1 MCGFFGILRPGG
13 LTSNDATCARS
24 MGERLSHRGP
34 DDQGLWQDA
43 AAGVLLGHQRLSIV
57 DLSPA
62 GAQPMRSHSGRYVI
76 AYNGEIYNHA
86 DLRHRLEDCGQ
97 APDWSGTSDTEVL
110 LAAIETWGLKAV
122 LKLAKGM
129 FALALWDR
137 HDRRMS
143 LARDPIGE
151 KPLYVSRLRDGA
163 FAFASELKALT
174 AHPAFEHVIDPK
186 ALSQLLRVGYIPV
199 PLSLYAGTEKLAPGT
214 ITSFGLGNPATTEE
228 KSELYY
234 SLQSEAEE
242 ARRDRFSGTHSEA
255 TNHLET
261 LLKQSVRQQM
271 IADVPVGCFLSGG
284 IDSSTISAIMQSLG
298 SAPVETFSLGF
309 QEADMNEADFARSI
323 AAHLGVSHNE
333 VVLSA
338 TDALNLLPQMPS
350 VYDEPFCDDSM
361 LPTFLLCQFAKQ
373 KVTVSL
379 SGDGGDELFAGYS
392 RYFSFQDDWDQ
403 KKSGT
408 LSGKEGSTGANL
420 LRNHFFDRL
429 LKTGISNLAGM
440 DLAARR
446 LSMDQKIAGRTNMRP
461 LEAYEAASAFAARP
475 DAFVVGAVAQCD
487 PLLSDIEDHPD
498 WTLIEKMTTYDLS
511 RYFPDD
517 ILVKVDRAAMANSLE
532 TRLPLL
538 DRDIIR
544 FSLSLP
550 EEIQLAGGNPKSVLK
565 SVLGRYVPQHLWNRP
580 KKGFGIPVVDW
591 LNGPM
596 REMADDLLSVETL
609 DRVGVL
615 DTNAASSLWQ
625 RFRSGRSRR
634 SNLVWSLLMVQLF
647 LTSNK

>member
-1 MCGFFGILRPGG
+1 
-13 LTSNDATCARS
+13 

-228 KSELYY
+228 KSEL
-234 SLQSEAEE
+234 
-242 ARRDRFSGTHSEA
+242 
-255 TNHLET
+255 
-261 LLKQSVRQQM
+261 
-271 IADVPVGCFLSGG
+271 
-284 IDSSTISAIMQSLG
+284 
-298 SAPVETFSLGF
+298 
-309 QEADMNEADFARSI
+309 
-323 AAHLGVSHNE
+323 
-333 VVLSA
+333 
-338 TDALNLLPQMPS
+338 
-350 VYDEPFCDDSM
+350 
-361 LPTFLLCQFAKQ
+361 
-373 KVTVSL
+373 
-379 SGDGGDELFAGYS
+379 
-392 RYFSFQDDWDQ
+392 
-403 KKSGT
+403 
-408 LSGKEGSTGANL
+408 
-420 LRNHFFDRL
+420 
-429 LKTGISNLAGM
+429 
-440 DLAARR
+440 
-446 LSMDQKIAGRTNMRP
+446 
-461 LEAYEAASAFAARP
+461 
-475 DAFVVGAVAQCD
+475 
-487 PLLSDIEDHPD
+487 
-498 WTLIEKMTTYDLS
+498 
-511 RYFPDD
+511 
-517 ILVKVDRAAMANSLE
+517 
-532 TRLPLL
+532 
-538 DRDIIR
+538 
-544 FSLSLP
+544 
-550 EEIQLAGGNPKSVLK
+550 
-565 SVLGRYVPQHLWNRP
+565 
-580 KKGFGIPVVDW
+580 
-591 LNGPM
+591 
-596 REMADDLLSVETL
+596 
-609 DRVGVL
+609 
-615 DTNAASSLWQ
+615 
-625 RFRSGRSRR
+625 
-634 SNLVWSLLMVQLF
+634 
-647 LTSNK
+647 